1 MKSENTQ
8 PIAISQPTATAQ
20 SRVYCMACFHEP
32 DTSSPVIGM
41 MDSMTA
47 R

>member
-1 MKSENTQ
+1 MMRDITQ
-8 PIAISQPTATAQ
+8 ATATNQPTALAQ

-32 DTSSPVIGM
+32 KASSPVIGM
-41 MDSMTA
+41 MDSMIA